1 MNNIYILA
9 HSSTDIGSGMGSK
22 GRIKDT
28 LAETTQNLKHLID
41 NIKQRYEIY
50 KTFANKHHLFDQE
63 WIKFWN
69 SWIEKDG
76 RTSSDYM
83 PDWNLY
89 WNKRVHELF
98 TDEIR
103 KEVTVAHQNH
113 PEFSININK
122 LVASVLVESTDKQR
136 PFEALTKRPHQE
148 YTHSIHQQQ
157 QHKKSDDELSD
168 VSNSSTTIDF
178 IEDTTTLFHICR
190 QVYYLDYDIGELKT
204 LVADLFLKTLSKKPE
219 DSLFMLNN
227 FNCEMLKM
235 IRATLLDKL
244 IGDYIPVVTI
254 HAMEDICLKIDRILK
269 SYKEKP
275 WNVIRKYKYVS
286 PETFKIKVAIQIALG
301 LFDLGLRELK
311 PEYLEFLVGAC
322 LMYFGSKE
330 LKKNEIS
337 EASRNTIAT
346 TSSAQEETQSTE
358 VNDINWLIS
367 IFNKLS
373 PESKAEIVK
382 SYADG
387 EKLQDIDMR
396 VNQTDQLET
405 QQSVPS
411 TSKNKYDLNDDEDYD
426 LLELFKTV
434 QRNLQHCAMINE
446 VPKTPLSD
454 SMIISDD
461 DSDVDYEIM

>member
-1 MNNIYILA
+1 
-9 HSSTDIGSGMGSK
+9 MGSK
-22 GRIKDT
+22 GRLTKDT
-28 LAETTQNLKHLID
+28 LTETTQHLKHLID

-63 WIKFWN
+63 WVKFWHW
-69 SWIEKDG
+69 WIVKDD
-76 RTSSDYM
+76 RTSSDYK

-89 WNKRVHELF
+89 WKKRVHELF

-103 KEVTVAHQNH
+103 KEVALAHKNH
-113 PEFSININK
+113 PELSININE
-122 LVASVLVESTDKQR
+122 LVASVLADSTDKQR
-136 PFEALTKRPHQE
+136 PFEVLPTPRPHQE
-148 YTHSIHQQQ
+148 YTQST
-157 QHKKSDDELSD
+157 QHTKSDDDSSD
-168 VSNSSTTIDF
+168 ASNSSTTKDF
-178 IEDTTTLFHICR
+178 IDDSTTLFHICR
-190 QVYYLDYDIGELKT
+190 EVYYLDYDIGELKI

-219 DSLFMLNN
+219 DSFFLLNN

-244 IGDYIPVVTI
+244 LGDYIPVATM
-254 HAMEDICLKIDRILK
+254 HAMDDICVKIDRILK
-269 SYKEKP
+269 TYKEKP

-311 PEYLEFLVGAC
+311 PEFLEFLVGAC
-322 LMYFGSKE
+322 LMYFGSKDA
-330 LKKNEIS
+330 KNGEDD
-337 EASRNTIAT
+337 EDSRHAT
-346 TSSAQEETQSTE
+346 TSSAGEKTE

-367 IFNKLS
+367 MFNKLS
-373 PESKAEIVK
+373 PECQAEIVK

-396 VNQTDQLET
+396 VKLHDFDMRVQMPTDQLET
-405 QQSVPS
+405 QQSGPS
-411 TSKNKYDLNDDEDYD
+411 TSKDYYSDSSDEDDYD

-434 QRNLQHCAMINE
+434 QRNLQHCAMINDI
-446 VPKTPLSD
+446 PTTPLSD
-454 SMIISDD
+454 SMMISDD

>member
-1 MNNIYILA
+1 
-9 HSSTDIGSGMGSK
+9 MGSN

-28 LAETTQNLKHLID
+28 FAETTQNLKHLID

-69 SWIEKDG
+69 SWIEKNG

-103 KEVTVAHQNH
+103 KEITVAHKNH
-113 PEFSININK
+113 PELSIDINE

-136 PFEALTKRPHQE
+136 PFEALTKLTYQE
-148 YTHSIHQQQ
+148 YTQSVHQQE
-157 QHKKSDDELSD
+157 HTKSDDESSE
-168 VSNSSTTIDF
+168 VSNISTTADF

-190 QVYYLDYDIGELKT
+190 QVYYLDYDIGELKI

-219 DSLFMLNN
+219 DSFFLLNN

-244 IGDYIPVVTI
+244 LGDYIPVTTI

-322 LMYFGSKE
+322 LMYFGSKNDNDTKD
-330 LKKNEIS
+330 LQ
-337 EASRNTIAT
+337 NTIAT
-346 TSSAQEETQSTE
+346 TSSSQEKSQYTE

-373 PESKAEIVK
+373 PENQAEIVK

-396 VNQTDQLET
+396 VKMQDFDMKVEMPHNEMRVNQTDQLEST
-405 QQSVPS
+405 QQSGPS
-411 TSKNKYDLNDDEDYD
+411 TSKDKYDSNDDEDYD

-446 VPKTPLSD
+446 EPSTPLSD

-461 DSDVDYEIM
+461 DSAIDYEIM